1 MYRYLDT
8 CRFKVLFALLMSG
21 AQLGLWIV
29 SELPIVLLTA
39 LIIVQWLP
47 LSEKRSP
54 AGPSQRRTL
63 CFLAAGILTTVLA
76 GIMVFINRGPG
87 TL

>member
-21 AQLGLWIV
+21 ALLGLWIV

-47 LSEKRSP
+47 VYWLLSW
-54 AGPSQRRTL
+54 
-63 CFLAAGILTTVLA
+63 
-76 GIMVFINRGPG
+76 PG
-87 TL
+87 